1 MKGHNALFFSNISFK
16 MFTNIYETSDNNIV
30 VVCIRNET
38 NIIKIIRKG
47 IFS

>member
-1 MKGHNALFFSNISFK
+1 MKGQNALFFSNISFK
-16 MFTNIYETSDNNIV
+16 LFTIVYETRDNNIV